1 MSPMR
6 QVLIAVHVLLGLL
19 IVAALCS
26 RLGNRAMEVNQVRIT
41 THQEQEKTLAIQ
53 REITR
58 MDELRK
64 GIEHED
70 PYVIELL
77 ARQKLQY
84 ARPGEISPPQAAVS
98 APLIDRSDSDDTK

>member
-1 MSPMR
+1 MR
-6 QVLIAVHVLLGLL
+6 QVLIAVHVLIGLL

-26 RLGNRAMEVNQVRIT
+26 RLGDRAMEVNQVRIST
-41 THQEQEKTLAIQ
+41 QQEQEKTQAIQ
-53 REITR
+53 HEITR

-64 GIEHED
+64 GIERQD

-84 ARPGEISPPQAAVS
+84 ARPGEISPPQPAVS
-98 APLIDRSDSDDTK
+98 APPIDRSDGDDTK